1 MEISAKDRLLADI
14 FYNPQTGFRG
24 VEQTYTAA
32 RLRDATVNRGD
43 VRAFLA
49 KQELRQRRK
58 PHKVN
63 SYVASFPRQEFQVDL
78 LDMGDSAVPR
88 YGFVCIDIFTKKG
101 ACIPIN
107 RKLAPVTADALKRVF
122 DELGYPTSICVTR
135 EGTFEENSLRYARMK
150 M

>member
-32 RLRDATVNRGD
+32 RQRDPTVNRGE

-49 KQELRQRRK
+49 KQEVRQRRK

-78 LDMGDSAVPR
+78 LHGGQCCA
-88 YGFVCIDIFTKKG
+88 
-101 ACIPIN
+101 
-107 RKLAPVTADALKRVF
+107 
-122 DELGYPTSICVTR
+122 
-135 EGTFEENSLRYARMK
+135 SLRFCLH
-150 M
+150 